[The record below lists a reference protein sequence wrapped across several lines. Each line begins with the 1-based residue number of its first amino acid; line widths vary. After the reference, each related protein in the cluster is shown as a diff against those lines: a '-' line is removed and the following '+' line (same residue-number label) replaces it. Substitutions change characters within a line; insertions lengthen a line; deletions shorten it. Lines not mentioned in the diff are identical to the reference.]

1 VFHRVRPG
9 RNELAHELGF
19 LAWEAIMLAAG
30 LLLVRAGN
38 RGTATA
44 TSSGVRGC
52 LRQQAQSKDTP
63 PNSLFIARVFSR
75 ALREAEA
82 GANDPFSLH
91 QAVMAKQA
99 ELPMYFEEPLG
110 N

>member
-1 VFHRVRPG
+1 
-9 RNELAHELGF
+9 
-19 LAWEAIMLAAG
+19 MLAAG

-44 TSSGVRGC
+44 TSSGVRDV
-52 LRQQAQSKDTP
+52 RQQAQSKDTP

-82 GANDPFSLH
+82 AANNPFSLH

-99 ELPMYFEEPLG
+99 ELPVYFEELLR